1 MSTAHDDPFSEDG
14 KPSRRSRCSPD
25 PTLQLDYPLV
35 MPDGMTAAKW
45 DSLAEATKRKLSNIF
60 QDRKA
65 REAAATKAAAEKK
78 PRAKRSTSGTFTTQY
93 AIDWAKSNGWKVID
107 RERYDY
113 RTKRHHDLQLG
124 IDLLVEDPAEDGM
137 IGIQAAGQ
145 GERAPHYQRFLD
157 RGGPEKA
164 KRRSIRIVYVE
175 FVRGNKKPILEERWA

>member
-1 MSTAHDDPFSEDG
+1 
-14 KPSRRSRCSPD
+14 
-25 PTLQLDYPLV
+25 
-35 MPDGMTAAKW
+35 MPDGMTEEKW
-45 DSLAEATKRKLSNIF
+45 DSLAEATQRKLSNIF

-65 REAAATKAAAEKK
+65 REAAAAKAAAEKK
-78 PRAKRSTSGTFTTQY
+78 PRAKRAATGTFTTQY
-93 AIDWAKSNGWKVID
+93 ATDWAKSKGWKIID

-124 IDLLVEDPAEDGM
+124 IDLLVEDPSEDGM
-137 IGIQAAGQ
+137 IGIQAAGV

-175 FVRGNKKPILEERWA
+175 FVRGNKTPVSEERWA